1 MGPHPFPE
9 PSRSKNRIDG
19 TPVPSDLRMGRGSSV
34 YESGPIMIPRLKK
47 IENYNRFQS
56 ARRATSMGIKDWRGG
71 KIALI
76 WVIAPIVI
84 LVLVATAVFT
94 TPFVLTWKWLSGK
107 ESKPKS

>member
-1 MGPHPFPE
+1 
-9 PSRSKNRIDG
+9 
-19 TPVPSDLRMGRGSSV
+19 
-34 YESGPIMIPRLKK
+34 
-47 IENYNRFQS
+47 
-56 ARRATSMGIKDWRGG
+56 MGIKDWHGG

-84 LVLVATAVFT
+84 LVLVATADEFANDGVSFLVKALLVLALTAVFT